1 MSRPEKRHFARGGGH
16 LQSRPPVGSSRG
28 DRGSRNL
35 PLVSDGRGVEL
46 EFHQL
51 DLRHEG
57 LHLRRPDKER
67 RLLGS
72 LSAEGQQVPIAVVAG
87 SEAGRY
93 VVVDGFKRCR
103 GLRRLRQDTVR
114 ATVWDLG
121 EAEALL
127 LVHALRADE
136 SATPLE
142 QAWLLRTLSD
152 EGLSREDLA
161 LRFSRSQ
168 SWVSRRLGLASELPL
183 SVQEQ
188 VREGRIS
195 SHAVM
200 KYLLPMA
207 RAKVADSEALA
218 AVAAKEKL
226 TSREVGDIYAAWRDG
241 SPAYRRRLLREPQ
254 LFLKTRR
261 ELVREAVS
269 ASPVR
274 DLMRDLEGA
283 AALSRRACRRWS
295 EAVSFM
301 GESEREEARRCAEQA
316 IADLTRLRKRME
328 GCGDHA
334 QAGHTDGHPGAS
346 RQGGG
351 QEEDRAPAGDLEEC
365 GRRSDRVEVG
375 GGADPCPQ

>member
-1 MSRPEKRHFARGGGH
+1 M
-16 LQSRPPVGSSRG
+16 
-28 DRGSRNL
+28 D
-35 PLVSDGRGVEL
+35 L

-57 LHLRRPDKER
+57 LRLRRPDKER

-72 LSAEGQQVPIAVVAG
+72 LSAVGQQVPIAVVAAT
-87 SEAGRY
+87 ETGRY
-93 VVVDGFKRCR
+93 LVVDGFKRCR
-103 GLRRLRQDTVR
+103 VLRRLRQDTVR

-136 SATPLE
+136 PSTPLE
-142 QAWLLRTLSD
+142 QAWLLRTLS
-152 EGLSREDLA
+152 EGGLGQEELA
-161 LRFSRSQ
+161 SRFSRSR

-195 SHAVM
+195 SHAAM

-207 RAKVADSEALA
+207 RAKAADGEALA

-226 TSREVGDIYAAWRDG
+226 TSREVGLIYGAWRDG
-241 SPAYRRRLLREPQ
+241 SAAYRRRLMREPL

-261 ELVREAVS
+261 EMVREPVS

-274 DLMRDLEGA
+274 DLMRDLEVA
-283 AALSRRACRRWS
+283 AALSRRAQRRWT

-301 GESEREEARRCAEQA
+301 EEREREEAKRCAEQA
-316 IADLTRLRKRME
+316 IADLTRLMRRME
-328 GCGDHA
+328 GHEGHA
-334 QAGHTDGHPGAS
+334 EARRTDGHPEAS

-351 QEEDRAPAGDLEEC
+351 QEEDRAPLGGLEGWGPAGDH
-365 GRRSDRVEVG
+365 VEVG
-375 GGADPCPQ
+375 GGADGRPEGKGRPSPAGDPGPARGVQGEPRPRP